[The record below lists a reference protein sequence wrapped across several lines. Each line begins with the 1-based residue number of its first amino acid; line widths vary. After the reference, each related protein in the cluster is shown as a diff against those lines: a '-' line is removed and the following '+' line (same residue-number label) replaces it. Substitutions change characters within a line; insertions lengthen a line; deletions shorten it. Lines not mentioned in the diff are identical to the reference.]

1 MGSKGKFRKLFDL
14 AELLN
19 AEIGA
24 TRPVVYAGWV
34 SHECLVGQAGKHIRP
49 KLLFSFGV
57 SGAIQHT
64 AALADARFIVAV
76 NKNPNATMMK
86 LADVALV
93 ADANQACSGII
104 RAVKE
109 RVRD

>member
-1 MGSKGKFRKLFDL
+1 
-14 AELLN
+14 
-19 AEIGA
+19 
-24 TRPVVYAGWV
+24 
-34 SHECLVGQAGKHIRP
+34 
-49 KLLFSFGV
+49 
-57 SGAIQHT
+57 
-64 AALADARFIVAV
+64 VAV

-109 RVRD
+109 RIRN